1 LETSLHK
8 QQHNQWAVIDANTL
22 ARGKDSEGVRY
33 LTKFAKDY
41 FNLFSEALNVGCQ
54 KCIRQA
60 LTKYNYKIMSTDKDT
75 KAVLKAKY
83 NNISLGFGTGKIVNN
98 DNITQETALRLLE
111 LRGEDIFA
119 TLPQQ
124 KKAETKET
132 PKKTTKKKKSTT
144 K

>member
-1 LETSLHK
+1 
-8 QQHNQWAVIDANTL
+8 
-22 ARGKDSEGVRY
+22 
-33 LTKFAKDY
+33 
-41 FNLFSEALNVGCQ
+41 
-54 KCIRQA
+54 
-60 LTKYNYKIMSTDKDT
+60 MSTDKDT

-124 KKAETKET
+124 KKAEKKET